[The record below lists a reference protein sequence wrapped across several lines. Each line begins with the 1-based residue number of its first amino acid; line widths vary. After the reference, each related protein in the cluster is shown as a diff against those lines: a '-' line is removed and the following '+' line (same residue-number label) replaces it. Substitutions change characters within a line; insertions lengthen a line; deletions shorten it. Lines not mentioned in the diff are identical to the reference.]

1 MSFVDQSIAAGR
13 HNLPT
18 LINCAKAS
26 LINEASVANA
36 LITLCNKT
44 MDLHSWP
51 AVPSSSS
58 KLIRILLYNHVTLS

>member
-1 MSFVDQSIAAGR
+1 MSFVDQSISGER

-36 LITLCNKT
+36 LITLYNKT
-44 MDLHSWP
+44 MDFAFAPTL
-51 AVPSSSS
+51 
-58 KLIRILLYNHVTLS
+58 KL